1 MRITVVLQGA
11 SNDKEAFQTAVR
23 MAAREGGSVRV
34 VLAGACTREVFEKH
48 LDFVLWDVRE
58 RLKLTA
64 PAIDVEVPLDQ
75 FSVAVEEVQVGSTG
89 S

>member
-11 SNDKEAFQTAVR
+11 PNDKEAFQAAVR
-23 MAAREGGSVRV
+23 MAAREGAKVRV
-34 VLAGACTREVFEKH
+34 VLGGQCSREMFEKH

-58 RLKLTA
+58 RLRLTA
-64 PAIDVEVPLDQ
+64 PRIDVEVPLDR
-75 FSVAVEEVQVGSTG
+75 FSVAVEEVHAGSAR